1 MQTVSPSGPSS
12 PPAGD
17 AHTQQPPRDRSF
29 VMHYGRFIHRA
40 RWFILVFWILAL
52 GASVSFA
59 ATISSK
65 LQSSIAQPSDTES
78 AHVSQQLVG
87 TFHQPQSQVLVVFRS
102 TSAVVTDTTYQAEI
116 QGFINRAQG
125 VTHVV
130 SAQQQA
136 PAADGHTTFVMVGF
150 NQDDETT
157 AKVVPD
163 FQKLLPTA
171 GPATAALT
179 GTAVVDS
186 ELTQT
191 ASHDLE
197 HVEAVSLPITLLV
210 LLVVFGTLIAAAM
223 PLGLALFA
231 LPVALALM
239 TVINTIVPLNIFV
252 LNIATIMG
260 LGISI
265 DYSLFIVRRY
275 REEMALGHVGDEAI
289 GRTLATAGEAILF
302 SAITVMIGF
311 AGLFLLRTP
320 FMTAIGIGGAVT
332 VGCSALAAL
341 TLLPAVLSIAGPRV
355 NALRVPLLWRLTL
368 PHPKQDIQRGFWH
381 WLAQAEMRVP
391 FVFIVLVLAIVGVLA
406 APVTQLNIGSA
417 GVTSL
422 PKDSQAR
429 QALTTLTTSYGSF
442 SSNTFTVIAHSPDG
456 SKILTSSNLER
467 VASLSQWIAQQS
479 HVTSVIGLTS
489 IPATAGQATP
499 SSAQLIGLYSS
510 GAYEQVPSLV
520 QLVQATTANDATI
533 LTVSSDSGIDTAAS
547 KQLLT
552 LLRHDTGPAA
562 RGLSII
568 VGGTQ
573 AQSVD
578 LNSVIYGNFPLTV
591 LFILIATYV
600 LLMIMLRSLLLPLKA
615 VIMTGLSVSAAFGA
629 MVFVFQ
635 QGHLQEQLNF
645 TANGS
650 VDNTIP
656 ILMFCL
662 LFGLSMD
669 YEVFLVSRM
678 REEWRS
684 SGDNVTAVAHGLEH
698 SGSVVTSAALLFIIV
713 AGSFIFTSISQTQEV
728 GLGLAVA
735 VFVDA
740 FLVRSLLVPSVMR
753 LLGRANW
760 WFPGMRG
767 WRGIPRP

>member
-1 MQTVSPSGPSS
+1 
-12 PPAGD
+12 
-17 AHTQQPPRDRSF
+17 
-29 VMHYGRFIHRA
+29 MHYGRFIHRA
-40 RWFILVFWILAL
+40 RWFILVFWVLAL
-52 GASVSFA
+52 GASVPFA
-59 ATISSK
+59 ATISSR

-157 AKVVPD
+157 AKVIPD

-197 HVEAVSLPITLLV
+197 HVEAISLPITLLV

-239 TVINTIVPLNIFV
+239 TVINAIVPLNIFV

-275 REEMALGHVGDEAI
+275 REEMALGRVGDEAI

-368 PHPKQDIQRGFWH
+368 PHPKQDTQRGFWYR
-381 WLAQAEMRVP
+381 LAQAEMRVP
-391 FVFIVLVLAIVGVLA
+391 
-406 APVTQLNIGSA
+406 
-417 GVTSL
+417 
-422 PKDSQAR
+422 
-429 QALTTLTTSYGSF
+429 
-442 SSNTFTVIAHSPDG
+442 SS
-456 SKILTSSNLER
+456 SSC
-467 VASLSQWIAQQS
+467 SCS
-479 HVTSVIGLTS
+479 
-489 IPATAGQATP
+489 
-499 SSAQLIGLYSS
+499 
-510 GAYEQVPSLV
+510 
-520 QLVQATTANDATI
+520 
-533 LTVSSDSGIDTAAS
+533 
-547 KQLLT
+547 
-552 LLRHDTGPAA
+552 
-562 RGLSII
+562 
-568 VGGTQ
+568 
-573 AQSVD
+573 
-578 LNSVIYGNFPLTV
+578 
-591 LFILIATYV
+591 
-600 LLMIMLRSLLLPLKA
+600 
-615 VIMTGLSVSAAFGA
+615 
-629 MVFVFQ
+629 
-635 QGHLQEQLNF
+635 
-645 TANGS
+645 
-650 VDNTIP
+650 
-656 ILMFCL
+656 
-662 LFGLSMD
+662 
-669 YEVFLVSRM
+669 
-678 REEWRS
+678 
-684 SGDNVTAVAHGLEH
+684 
-698 SGSVVTSAALLFIIV
+698 
-713 AGSFIFTSISQTQEV
+713 
-728 GLGLAVA
+728 
-735 VFVDA
+735 
-740 FLVRSLLVPSVMR
+740 
-753 LLGRANW
+753 
-760 WFPGMRG
+760 
-767 WRGIPRP
+767 